1 VRTRD
6 EDEDDWLTVHC
17 PNGPGLFVVSLNE
30 TKGGGR
36 LMSNRPTESEYLLLV
51 RNTRWYEDLS
61 PEEMQQA
68 MNGLFAWFDRLSREG
83 KVRSTRPLEEEVQVV
98 SAERTITDGPFPES
112 KEVIGGF
119 AVISAESL
127 EEAVEIAKR
136 RPCLDYGETVEVRPI
151 AQRRVG
157 EWGNEVLE

>member
-1 VRTRD
+1 
-6 EDEDDWLTVHC
+6 
-17 PNGPGLFVVSLNE
+17 
-30 TKGGGR
+30 
-36 LMSNRPTESEYLLLV
+36 MSNQPTESEYVLFL
-51 RNTRWYEDLS
+51 RNTHWYEDLS

-83 KVRSTRPLEEEVQVV
+83 KVRSTRPLEEGVQIV

-119 AVISAESL
+119 VVISAESP

-136 RPCLDYGETVEVRPI
+136 RPCLDYGETVEIRPI
-151 AQRRVG
+151 ARRRVG
-157 EWGNEVLE
+157 EWSDGVLE